1 MGTHTEYDK
10 ISASLQTFSDIQAA
24 ALHEYEKLLS
34 FADEYK
40 KVSDKEKHSLPYQIN
55 VIDELH
61 INENGHSRI
70 LTQLLKFANAKG
82 EYELLESLIE
92 YVKNLHNADEWDRI
106 MVKRPLLTQEKARID
121 LWVRDVRDADYA
133 IIFENKIYNAKD
145 QEAQLST
152 YIDKTKAEGFAEQD
166 IFVVYLSQT
175 GQEPNDQTWG
185 DYKQAFADRYVN
197 LSFRDD
203 ILPWLKSEVLPNIHE
218 KDICL
223 KSAVIQYIDYLEG
236 LFFLKSI
243 YRTMNMNLEKII
255 NSHFEL
261 DKCKDD
267 KERVRLLSEKID
279 DIKELEQQLY
289 NVIDNICQRIFDG
302 WKDDVKR
309 RYPELKS
316 GYSDDHV
323 SVSIP
328 ICGKNAIIRINEK
341 NKLFC
346 QVEYDSKLSEEQRLI
361 EKSPIMFLKD
371 EEILSNSNQFYCWK
385 NFDINDFDGVYSCF
399 IKTVERCLEM
409 KDK

>member
-40 KVSDKEKHSLPYQIN
+40 KVADKEKRSLPYQIN

-82 EYELLESLIE
+82 EYELLESLIG
-92 YVKNLHNADEWDRI
+92 YIKNLHNAGEWDRI
-106 MVKRPLLTQEKARID
+106 EINHPNPTHEIARID
-121 LWVRDVRDADYA
+121 LWVRDADYA

-152 YIDKTKAEGFAEQD
+152 YIDKTKAKEYAEKN
-166 IFVVYLSQT
+166 IFVVYLSQM
-175 GQEPNDQTWG
+175 GQEPDDQTWG

-203 ILPWLKSEVLPNIHE
+203 ILPWLKHEVLPNIRE

-236 LFFLKSI
+236 LFLLKSI
-243 YRTMNMNLEKII
+243 YKIMNMNLEKII
-255 NSHFEL
+255 SNHFEL

-267 KERVRLLSEKID
+267 KERVRLLSEKIK
-279 DIKELEQQLY
+279 DIEELKTQMES
-289 NVIDNICQRIFDG
+289 
-302 WKDDVKR
+302 VKR
-309 RYPELKS
+309 NLERAIRQRMFDSMKPYVKIKYPDLEPGYPEDYVGVSMMIGNKKTVIS
-316 GYSDDHV
+316 IQDDE
-323 SVSIP
+323 
-328 ICGKNAIIRINEK
+328 N
-341 NKLFC
+341 FYC
-346 QVEYDSKLSEEQRLI
+346 QVEYDKREQRLEESLLI
-361 EKSPIMFLKD
+361 GLKD
-371 EEILSNSNQFYCWK
+371 ILPDQNKELTCIWK
-385 NFDINDFDGVYSCF
+385 YFNINDYEGVYSCF
-399 IKTVERCLEM
+399 LEVVGRCLNM

>member
-1 MGTHTEYDK
+1 METHTEYDK

-40 KVSDKEKHSLPYQIN
+40 KVSDKEKRSLPYQIN

-82 EYELLESLIE
+82 EYELLESLIG
-92 YVKNLHNADEWDRI
+92 YIKNLHNADEWERI
-106 MVKRPLLTQEKARID
+106 KVRRPDPTHEIARID
-121 LWVRDVRDADYA
+121 LWVRDTDYA
-133 IIFENKIYNAKD
+133 IIFENKIYNAND
-145 QEAQLST
+145 QDAQLSR
-152 YIDKTKAEGFAEQD
+152 YIDRTKAEGYAEQD

-175 GQEPNDQTWG
+175 GQEPDDQTWG

-197 LSFRDD
+197 LSFCDD
-203 ILPWLKSEVLPNIHE
+203 ILPWLKREVLPNVRE

-243 YRTMNMNLEKII
+243 YKTMNMNLEKII
-255 NSHFEL
+255 SSHFEL

-279 DIKELEQQLY
+279 DIKELEQQMD
-289 NVIDNICQRIFDG
+289 NVWNAFRQRIFDG
-302 WKDDVKR
+302 WKQDVKMKYPDLEPG
-309 RYPELKS
+309 YPEDYM
-316 GYSDDHV
+316 GV
-323 SVSIP
+323 SMMI
-328 ICGKNAIIRINEK
+328 GKKKVVIRLSEDN
-341 NKLFC
+341 NGLYC
-346 QVEYDSKLSEEQRLI
+346 QVEYDYSLPERQRNLNNSPLIDLRDVLSQPRKI
-361 EKSPIMFLKD
+361 SDSIWKYFGFNDYD
-371 EEILSNSNQFYCWK
+371 E
-385 NFDINDFDGVYSCF
+385 VYSCF
-399 IKTVERCLEM
+399 LDVVEKCLKM
-409 KDK
+409 MDK

>member
-24 ALHEYEKLLS
+24 ALHEYENLLS

-40 KVSDKEKHSLPYQIN
+40 KVSDKEKRSLPYQIN

-82 EYELLESLIE
+82 ENELLESLIE
-92 YVKNLHNADEWDRI
+92 YIKNLHNADEWERI
-106 MVKRPLLTQEKARID
+106 KVRRPNSTHEIARID
-121 LWVRDVRDADYA
+121 LWVRDTDYA

-175 GQEPNDQTWG
+175 GQEPDDQTWG
-185 DYKQAFADRYVN
+185 DYKQAFTARYVN
-197 LSFRDD
+197 LSFRD
-203 ILPWLKSEVLPNIHE
+203 
-218 KDICL
+218 
-223 KSAVIQYIDYLEG
+223 QYIDYLEG

-243 YRTMNMNLEKII
+243 YKTMNMNLEKII
-255 NSHFEL
+255 SSHFEL

-279 DIKELEQQLY
+279 DIKELNQQMNNLR
-289 NVIDNICQRIFDG
+289 NAIRQRIFDG
-302 WKDDVKR
+302 WKQDVKMK
-309 RYPELKS
+309 YPDLEP
-316 GYSDDHV
+316 GYSKDYVGASMDISRKRAV
-323 SVSIP
+323 
-328 ICGKNAIIRINEK
+328 IRINEDGEG
-341 NKLFC
+341 LYC
-346 QVEYDSKLSEEQRLI
+346 QVEYDENLPAEERCLKESPLI
-361 EKSPIMFLKD
+361 ALMDILPKSDKELKFIWRYYD
-371 EEILSNSNQFYCWK
+371 V
-385 NFDINDFDGVYSCF
+385 NDYDGVYSCF
-399 IKTVERCLEM
+399 LEVVERCLKV